1 MEAKEN
7 LRGSGILLSI
17 SSLPSPYG
25 IGTLGREA
33 YNFVDLLGDLK
44 QKYWQVLPVGPTI
57 FGDSPYQPSSG
68 CAGNI
73 YFIDLDKLV
82 DEGLL
87 EKEEI
92 LGYNWGTD
100 ESEIDYAALH
110 QNRCK
115 ILQKAFERFDT
126 NAQEFQDF
134 VKKQSEWL
142 EQYALFMTL
151 KTDNL
156 YKNWSEWSSEY
167 RNPQT
172 VALEKYQ
179 KKNYNT
185 ITFWKFCQ
193 YKFFEQW
200 EDLKNYANSKG
211 VYIIGDISFYVG
223 YDSVDVW
230 AERQLFMMSAND
242 TPEYVAAAGPDKYSE
257 SGQVWGNPM
266 YDWDAMKED
275 NFSWWRKRMR
285 VCRELF
291 DIVRID
297 HFAGIVK
304 AYAVPYG
311 QDKSLS
317 GKWFK
322 GPGRRLVNAINE
334 ELEGV
339 NVVAEAAKIDGAN
352 AAQIFFKITLP
363 YIMFIMGP
371 YIITQFTGNINNFN
385 VIYLL
390 SAGKPTPVGDS
401 AGKTDLL
408 VTWLYKLTID
418 NQEYNIGA
426 VIGILTFIVLSIVAL
441 VTYRNTKS
449 YKDEEGFM

>member
-1 MEAKEN
+1 
-7 LRGSGILLSI
+7 
-17 SSLPSPYG
+17 
-25 IGTLGREA
+25 
-33 YNFVDLLGDLK
+33 
-44 QKYWQVLPVGPTI
+44 
-57 FGDSPYQPSSG
+57 
-68 CAGNI
+68 
-73 YFIDLDKLV
+73 
-82 DEGLL
+82 
-87 EKEEI
+87 
-92 LGYNWGTD
+92 
-100 ESEIDYAALH
+100 
-110 QNRCK
+110 
-115 ILQKAFERFDT
+115 
-126 NAQEFQDF
+126 
-134 VKKQSEWL
+134 
-142 EQYALFMTL
+142 MTL

-156 YKNWSEWSSEY
+156 YKNWSEWPSEY

-257 SGQVWGNPM
+257 SGTRCGAIRCMTGMHEGGQLLMVEKANACM
-266 YDWDAMKED
+266 QRA
-275 NFSWWRKRMR
+275 
-285 VCRELF
+285 F

-339 NVVAEAAKIDGAN
+339 NVVADDYTSASLLPGVKKLLAKSGWMGTKVMMFAFDGDPTN
-352 AAQIFFKITLP
+352 EYLP
-363 YIMFIMGP
+363 HNYTDSHVVAYIGTHDNETI
-371 YIITQFTGNINNFN
+371 
-385 VIYLL
+385 
-390 SAGKPTPVGDS
+390 VGSFSD
-401 AGKTDLL
+401 KTDYELAY
-408 VTWLYKLTID
+408 LY
-418 NQEYNIGA
+418 EYLNIENKSQ
-426 VIGILTFIVLSIVAL
+426 VPNAL
-441 VTYRNTKS
+441 IRSCITAPQSWR
-449 YKDEEGFM
+449 

>member
-1 MEAKEN
+1 M
-7 LRGSGILLSI
+7 
-17 SSLPSPYG
+17 
-25 IGTLGREA
+25 
-33 YNFVDLLGDLK
+33 K

-126 NAQEFQDF
+126 NAQDFQDF

-156 YKNWSEWSSEY
+156 YKNWSEWPSEY
-167 RNPQT
+167 RNTQT

-200 EDLKNYANSKG
+200 EDLKNMLT
-211 VYIIGDISFYVG
+211 
-223 YDSVDVW
+223 
-230 AERQLFMMSAND
+230 Q
-242 TPEYVAAAGPDKYSE
+242 
-257 SGQVWGNPM
+257 
-266 YDWDAMKED
+266 
-275 NFSWWRKRMR
+275 
-285 VCRELF
+285 
-291 DIVRID
+291 
-297 HFAGIVK
+297 K
-304 AYAVPYG
+304 A
-311 QDKSLS
+311 S
-317 GKWFK
+317 
-322 GPGRRLVNAINE
+322 
-334 ELEGV
+334 
-339 NVVAEAAKIDGAN
+339 
-352 AAQIFFKITLP
+352 T
-363 YIMFIMGP
+363 
-371 YIITQFTGNINNFN
+371 
-385 VIYLL
+385 
-390 SAGKPTPVGDS
+390 
-401 AGKTDLL
+401 
-408 VTWLYKLTID
+408 
-418 NQEYNIGA
+418 
-426 VIGILTFIVLSIVAL
+426 
-441 VTYRNTKS
+441 
-449 YKDEEGFM
+449 

>member
-1 MEAKEN
+1 MEAREN

-151 KTDNL
+151 KADNL
-156 YKNWSEWSSEY
+156 YKNWS
-167 RNPQT
+167 P
-172 VALEKYQ
+172 
-179 KKNYNT
+179 
-185 ITFWKFCQ
+185 
-193 YKFFEQW
+193 
-200 EDLKNYANSKG
+200 
-211 VYIIGDISFYVG
+211 
-223 YDSVDVW
+223 
-230 AERQLFMMSAND
+230 
-242 TPEYVAAAGPDKYSE
+242 
-257 SGQVWGNPM
+257 SGQ
-266 YDWDAMKED
+266 ASIEI
-275 NFSWWRKRMR
+275 RKRLR
-285 VCRELF
+285 LKSTKKRIIIQLLF
-291 DIVRID
+291 GSSV
-297 HFAGIVK
+297 
-304 AYAVPYG
+304 
-311 QDKSLS
+311 
-317 GKWFK
+317 
-322 GPGRRLVNAINE
+322 
-334 ELEGV
+334 
-339 NVVAEAAKIDGAN
+339 
-352 AAQIFFKITLP
+352 
-363 YIMFIMGP
+363 
-371 YIITQFTGNINNFN
+371 NINSSSN
-385 VIYLL
+385 
-390 SAGKPTPVGDS
+390 GK
-401 AGKTDLL
+401 
-408 VTWLYKLTID
+408 I
-418 NQEYNIGA
+418 
-426 VIGILTFIVLSIVAL
+426 
-441 VTYRNTKS
+441 
-449 YKDEEGFM
+449 

>member
-1 MEAKEN
+1 MEAREN

-110 QNRCK
+110 QNRCR

-156 YKNWSEWSSEY
+156 YKNWSEWPSEY
-167 RNPQT
+167 RNLQT

-339 NVVAEAAKIDGAN
+339 NVVADDYTSASLLPGVKKLLAKSGWMGTKVMMFAFDGDPTN
-352 AAQIFFKITLP
+352 EYLP
-363 YIMFIMGP
+363 HNYTDSHVVAYIGTHDNETI
-371 YIITQFTGNINNFN
+371 
-385 VIYLL
+385 
-390 SAGKPTPVGDS
+390 VGSFSD
-401 AGKTDLL
+401 
-408 VTWLYKLTID
+408 
-418 NQEYNIGA
+418 
-426 VIGILTFIVLSIVAL
+426 
-441 VTYRNTKS
+441 
-449 YKDEEGFM
+449 